1 LAGDVKE
8 QDINNEMRA
17 VVSLCMSH
25 NPHKN
30 IITVFQCGCLTPPWY
45 YIDME
50 LCEYNLEVW
59 IRRRMDENGKNPS
72 TSSTEQSRMAQIWGI
87 MLDIIRG
94 VMYIH
99 QQNQIHRGLKPRNG
113 ISPLRSFALP

>member
-1 LAGDVKE
+1 
-8 QDINNEMRA
+8 MRA

-25 NPHKN
+25 DPHKN

-59 IRRRMDENGKNPS
+59 IFRRMEEVENKPGLS
-72 TSSTEQSRMAQIWGI
+72 AEQSRITQIWEI

-94 VMYIH
+94 IMYIH
-99 QQNQIHRGLKPRNG
+99 SQKQIHRDLKPRNG
-113 ISPLRSFALP
+113 IPPLQP